1 MNILVIDDEQAI
13 CSSIR
18 FALEDDYEVYTATDG
33 GTGLTLLR
41 GNHIDAVLLDLRIGN
56 ENGLDLIPKI
66 KEIQSDVIIIMMTA
80 YGNIETSVRAMKEG
94 AYHYLSK
101 PLNLEELKL
110 LIEKGLQYKRLH
122 SVVHPQIGYA
132 GIIGQSTKMKNL
144 FELIRKVKDIDSNV
158 LVTGESGTGKELVAK
173 AIHYQGARKSETF
186 SVINCAAIPEN
197 LLESELFGYEKG
209 AFTGAVARKAG
220 LFEQSN
226 HGTIFL
232 DEIGEMPLNLQA
244 KILRVIQEREV
255 TPLGS
260 VQRKEVNVRI
270 ISATNRDL
278 LEEVKKGNFREDL
291 YYRLNVIPVHLPPL
305 RERVEDIPLMIQHFL
320 EMYAL
325 RMNRNG
331 LSMSH
336 QAKHLLYS
344 YSYPGNV
351 RELSNIVEYA
361 VALSDGEILEAKDL
375 PAQFNSGRAESL
387 GAGGEG
393 VEEGMFLPSGLLLE
407 EVEKRY
413 ILHTLEQCADHR
425 KRTADQLGISE
436 RGLRDK
442 LKKYKEEDGA
452 AER

>member
-1 MNILVIDDEQAI
+1 MKILVIDDEQAI
-13 CSSIR
+13 CSSVR
-18 FALEDDYEVYTATDG
+18 FALEDDYEVFTATEAEDG
-33 GTGLTLLR
+33 LAIMKEQS
-41 GNHIDAVLLDLRIGN
+41 IDGVLLDLRIGN
-56 ENGLDLIPKI
+56 DNGLELIPKL
-66 KEIQSDVIIIMMTA
+66 KEIRRDVVIIMMTA

-94 AYHYLSK
+94 AYQYLSK

-110 LIEKGLQYKRLH
+110 LIEKGLQFRRLN
-122 SVVHPQIGYA
+122 SVVHPQVGYA
-132 GIIGQSTKMKNL
+132 GIIGQSPKMQNL

-158 LVTGESGTGKELVAK
+158 LVMGESGTGKELVAK
-173 AIHYQGARKSETF
+173 AIHYHGARKERPF

-209 AFTGAVARKAG
+209 AFTGASTRKAG
-220 LFEQSN
+220 LFEQS
-226 HGTIFL
+226 HQGTIFL

-244 KILRVIQEREV
+244 KILRVIQEREI

-260 VQRKEVNVRI
+260 AQRKEVDVRI

-278 LEEVKKGNFREDL
+278 YEEVQKGNFREDL
-291 YYRLNVIPVHLPPL
+291 YYRLNVIPVSLPPL
-305 RERVEDIPLMIQHFL
+305 RERAEDIPLMIEHFL

-325 RMNRNG
+325 RMNRKS
-331 LSMSH
+331 LTLSH
-336 QAKHLLYS
+336 QAKDLLYR

-351 RELSNIVEYA
+351 RELSNILEYA
-361 VALSDGEILEAKDL
+361 VALADREMLDAKDL
-375 PAQFNSGRAESL
+375 PAQFGVGRNERK
-387 GAGGEG
+387 GANGE
-393 VEEGMFLPSGLLLE
+393 EALEGIFFPSGLLLE

-413 ILHTLEQCADHR
+413 ILYTLEQCLDHR

-452 AER
+452 D